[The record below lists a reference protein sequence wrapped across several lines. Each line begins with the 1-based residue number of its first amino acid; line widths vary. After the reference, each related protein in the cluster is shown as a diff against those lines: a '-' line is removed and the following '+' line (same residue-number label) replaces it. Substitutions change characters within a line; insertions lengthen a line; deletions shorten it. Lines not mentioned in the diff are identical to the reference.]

1 MSTRDHRRDDDPE
14 VSFEG
19 IVDLGSIPPPPP
31 ASGAVDVHRAP
42 TAVAVM
48 TDELMDEIRRAREE
62 AKLVESQKTRI
73 QPKFRVPGDA
83 TPSFTDETP
92 TRPGKDKEGAPAS
105 PTSSEKT
112 RRPEAPA
119 LPEPQRTSAGLAAEA
134 RTADAA
140 LPVAKTEARAAGA
153 SLTAV
158 PTEARTAPTAATTEA
173 RAAGSDL
180 TAARSVV
187 PTEARTAPIAAR
199 TEGFGLTATTSATL
213 PRPVR
218 ARAPLPPVSFA
229 KTIPLMTTLTAT
241 VPRRARRTWPW
252 ILVLLVTLA
261 VLAASAL
268 ALRRYR
274 AQHHFLM
281 R

>member
-1 MSTRDHRRDDDPE
+1 MSTRDHRRDDDDPE

-134 RTADAA
+134 PTADAA
-140 LPVAKTEARAAGA
+140 LPVAKTEARAAG
-153 SLTAV
+153 SVLTAV
-158 PTEARTAPTAATTEA
+158 PTEAQA
-173 RAAGSDL
+173 
-180 TAARSVV
+180 
-187 PTEARTAPIAAR
+187 APIAAR
-199 TEGFGLTATTSATL
+199 TEGSGLTTATTATL
-213 PRPVR
+213 PTPLSPVR

>member
-140 LPVAKTEARAAGA
+140 LPVAKTEARAAGS

-158 PTEARTAPTAATTEA
+158 PTEARTAPTAARTE
-173 RAAGSDL
+173 GSGL
-180 TAARSVV
+180 TAA
-187 PTEARTAPIAAR
+187 
-199 TEGFGLTATTSATL
+199 TL
-213 PRPVR
+213 PTPLSPVR

-252 ILVLLVTLA
+252 ILLVLVTLA